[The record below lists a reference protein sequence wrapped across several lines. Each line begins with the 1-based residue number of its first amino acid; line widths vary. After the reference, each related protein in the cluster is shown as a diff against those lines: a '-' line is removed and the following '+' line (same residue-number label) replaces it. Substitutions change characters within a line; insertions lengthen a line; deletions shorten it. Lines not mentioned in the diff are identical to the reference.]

1 MTYVISDLHGYP
13 LEKLKMLLAKA
24 GFGEDDF
31 LYILGDVVDRNGDGG
46 VEMLCWL
53 LAQPNIYLILGNH
66 EAMLLTCE
74 FLFDEITDESV
85 AAFDT
90 EKIEILSNYQLNGG
104 DVTLKALS
112 KLNKESPE
120 TVQDIL
126 DYLHDAPLYEAVTAG
141 GRDYFLCHS
150 GIDEFEKDKKISE
163 YEPDAFI
170 WAWPELTDEYFDD
183 ITTVFGH
190 TPTMNYG
197 EEYRNK
203 VIKTKTWIAID
214 MGASDGT
221 TEPVLLRLDDMAE
234 FRN

>member
-1 MTYVISDLHGYP
+1 MATISTQRPAYSRQPRGY
-13 LEKLKMLLAKA
+13 AS
-24 GFGEDDF
+24 F
-31 LYILGDVVDRNGDGG
+31 LRV
-46 VEMLCWL
+46 
-53 LAQPNIYLILGNH
+53 
-66 EAMLLTCE
+66 
-74 FLFDEITDESV
+74 LFDEITNESV

-90 EKIEILSNYQLNGG
+90 DKIEILSNYQLNGG

-112 KLNKESPE
+112 ELNKKSPE

-141 GRDYFLCHS
+141 GKDYFLCHS

-170 WAWPELTDEYFDD
+170 WAWPEIYDEYFDD

-203 VIKTKTWIAID
+203 IIKTKTWIAID
-214 MGASDGT
+214 MGAGDGI
-221 TEPVLLRLDDMAE
+221 TEPVLLRLDDMVE